1 MARIVIPVSPDSR
14 FASFPNGTTLTA
26 PAAYGEAVQM
36 TPNAPG
42 LRSWSTPADNDMSQV
57 FVEALAG
64 AGIEE
69 QETIHLQMAPSAELR
84 SGGEEDDMVLR
95 PAIPAGDAN
104 PRVVLYEDDSGGLS
118 WHFAEGS
125 LLTAEQ
131 RERLEKRG
139 LLRQTLGAEFRIPA
153 RSKAASE
160 SLNQGPP
167 RGATRGIITKLGR
180 KILKVFVIPAASWVL
195 EKPTEAIASLIE
207 AKIRKNQLWQMRPD
221 NYRQGPSAD
230 PIDWQGLDGKPAL
243 LVVHGI
249 FSSVQGMLSEL
260 APSVVERWSE
270 HYEGRI
276 IGFNHLS
283 VTLSP
288 EDNAKFFLQQTKQ
301 ARPEGKFIFDVLC
314 HSRGGIVSR
323 TLAERGSLLV
333 PEANCEFRRIHF
345 VASPNAGSPLGD
357 PEHVVD
363 MLDVFTNLLT
373 EFPDGDLLYAIEGV
387 LGVVK
392 LLAFTA
398 EISLP
403 GMASMGTHN
412 YIEKTLNTATS
423 KSAARYSAAGS
434 DYFPRSGADNGF
446 LTGPFVTRILGEVF
460 EERGEPVAN
469 DLIVPRDSVWADNG
483 HPSFPIAN
491 PLLYARED
499 GVWHSGFF
507 AEQRTIDHIEE
518 FFEIKKKG
526 LILKP
531 LKDRVV
537 VQRIEEPEHPTR
549 GIIIPDTAKEK
560 PQEGEIRIENMGDFE
575 ARPFLR
581 GGEGI
586 DFKATMIEAPQKPE
600 VVQRTPLIDF
610 HEVVFEGQPND
621 LVVRLADIAEAVNL
635 ATALAIEFA
644 AGEEEIPITVELS
657 APGFQILNSRT
668 AYMTVARRRDAAKES
683 VVFTLVAK
691 RPGDEPVVRKII
703 ASFFRGNDCIGAA
716 THFTNVVPADYTGSY
731 SSAGQY
737 SSDPVTLSA
746 KPRENVDLVITVR
759 ADEAHADRFEI
770 AMRSTI
776 QGEEYEQR
784 DMGVLKLDGTEF
796 SDFFAKTV
804 DPQFQTFPTDP
815 NLSDSEFEQALSAW
829 GTDFL
834 TNLAYLGR
842 KLWSYLPEAF
852 RNEYLRLMTLPS
864 PPRSLFI
871 FSDEMVLP
879 WELVRPSGTIDG
891 KFVEFPPLGTAHI
904 MGRWKPELGARPQ
917 PQAVPIKRMVVLTP
931 KYGVNPLYWAKQE
944 SDELRKLV
952 GVLEQP
958 SPVTFHT
965 VDDLLNGTDV
975 QLVHFNGHG
984 DWSSTADLSALRLE
998 NGQALPALA
1007 FTSRKLG
1014 MTSHPFLY
1022 LNACTVG
1029 RTATTVG
1036 RPGGFAS
1043 TCLDSGWSGIIAP
1056 YWRVYDPNAM
1066 QFCVDLYRKLACGIA
1081 IGEALQQIRRDR
1093 PDDFTAQSY
1102 AYFGDPNARLLIP
1115 PPRSTPAVTP

>member
-1 MARIVIPVSPDSR
+1 MPRIAIQVSPESR
-14 FASFPNGTTLTA
+14 FATFPNGTTLTA

-36 TPNAPG
+36 TPSAPG
-42 LRSWSTPADNDMSQV
+42 LRSWSAPADNDMSEV
-57 FVEALAG
+57 FVKALAG

-69 QETIHLQMAPSAELR
+69 QETIHVQTAPSAELR
-84 SGGEEDDMVLR
+84 SGSEEDDMVLR

-125 LLTAEQ
+125 LLTAEE

-139 LLRQTLGAEFRIPA
+139 LLRQTIGVEFRIPA
-153 RSKAASE
+153 RSKAASQ
-160 SLNQGPP
+160 SLTQALP

-180 KILKVFVIPAASWVL
+180 KILKVFVIPAVSVVL

-207 AKIRKNQLWQMRPD
+207 AKIRTNQLWQLCPN
-221 NYRQGPSAD
+221 NYRQGPNAD
-230 PIDWQGLDGKPAL
+230 YTDWQALDGKPAL

-249 FSSVQGMLSEL
+249 FSSVQGMLSQL
-260 APSVVERWSE
+260 PPSVLERWSS

-276 IGFNHLS
+276 LGFNHLS
-283 VTLSP
+283 VTASP
-288 EDNAKFFLQQTKQ
+288 EDNARFLLQQIKQ

-323 TLAERGSLLV
+323 ALAERGSLLV
-333 PEANCEFRRIHF
+333 PETNCEFRRIHF

-357 PEHVVD
+357 PDHIVD

-373 EFPDGDLLYAIEGV
+373 EFPDGDLLYTIEGV

-412 YIEKTLNTATS
+412 YIQETLNTSTA
-423 KSAARYSAAGS
+423 KSPARYSAAGS
-434 DYFPRSGADNGF
+434 EYFPRSGADNGF

-460 EERGEPVAN
+460 AERGQAVAN
-469 DLIVPRDSVWADNG
+469 DLIVPRDSVWESNG

-491 PLLYARED
+491 PLLYTPGD

-518 FFEIKKKG
+518 FFEIRKKG
-526 LILKP
+526 FVLRP
-531 LKDRVV
+531 LKDRIAVV
-537 VQRIEEPEHPTR
+537 RVGEHEQVR
-549 GIIIPDTAKEK
+549 SGLIIPDTAREK
-560 PQEGEIRIENMGDFE
+560 PQDGEILFTGDFDV
-575 ARPFLR
+575 RSTLR
-581 GGEGI
+581 GGGGGELEL
-586 DFKATMIEAPQKPE
+586 TPMETPSQPE
-600 VVQRTPLIDF
+600 MVQRTPEIDF
-610 HEVVFEGQPND
+610 HEVVFEDQPND
-621 LVVRLADIAEAVNL
+621 LVVRLADIAATKNL
-635 ATALAIEFA
+635 SGALNIEFA

-657 APGFQILNSRT
+657 APGFQVLNSRT
-668 AYMTVARRRDAAKES
+668 AQMTVARKRDAAKER

-716 THFTNVVPADYTGSY
+716 THFTNVVPADYAGSY
-731 SSAGQY
+731 TPAGEH
-737 SSDPVTLSA
+737 SSDPVTLSSR
-746 KPRENVDLVITVR
+746 PRENVDLVIIVR
-759 ADEAHADRFEI
+759 ADEAHADCFEM
-770 AMRSTI
+770 AMRSAI
-776 QGEEYEQR
+776 PGEEYEQR

-796 SDFFAKTV
+796 SDFFAKTI

-815 NLSDSEFEQALSAW
+815 KLTDLEFDQALSAW
-829 GTDFL
+829 GSDFL
-834 TNLAYLGR
+834 TRLAYLGR
-842 KLWSYLPEAF
+842 KLWSYLPKDF
-852 RNEYLRLMTLPS
+852 QNEYVRLMTLPA
-864 PPRSLFI
+864 PPRSIFI

-879 WELVRPSGTIDG
+879 WELVRPSGTIGG
-891 KFVEFPPLGTAHI
+891 KFVEFPPLGAAHI
-904 MGRWKPELGARPQ
+904 MGRWKPDLGARPQ
-917 PQAVPIKRMVVLTP
+917 PQAVPIKKMVVLTP
-931 KYGVNPLYWAKQE
+931 KYGANPLYWAKQE

-958 SPVTFHT
+958 SPVTFHA

-984 DWSSTADLSALRLE
+984 DWSLTADLSALRLE
-998 NGQALPALA
+998 NGEALPALA

-1043 TCLDSGWSGIIAP
+1043 TCLDGGWSGIIAP

-1115 PPRSTPAVTP
+1115 PPNLKPAVTQ